1 MRSATPAKGAVVD
14 KDRVEGKL
22 KEMEG
27 QLTDD
32 ESREA
37 EGRVQG
43 TFGEKKDD
51 ARGAWEKLKDR
62 VGEAINRRHRDEA
75 RSR

>member
-1 MRSATPAKGAVVD
+1 MD

-27 QLTDD
+27 KVTDD

-37 EGRVQG
+37 EGRIQG
-43 TFGEKKDD
+43 EFGEKKDD
-51 ARGAWEKLKDR
+51 ARGAWEDVKDK
-62 VGEAINRRHRDEA
+62 VGDAVNRADDDKR
-75 RSR
+75 

>member
-1 MRSATPAKGAVVD
+1 MD

-27 QLTDD
+27 KLTDD

-37 EGRVQG
+37 EGKLQG
-43 TFGEKKDD
+43 DYGEKKDE
-51 ARGAWEKLKDR
+51 ARGAWEDLKDKAGAA
-62 VGEAINRRHRDEA
+62 VTRDEGEED
-75 RSR
+75 R